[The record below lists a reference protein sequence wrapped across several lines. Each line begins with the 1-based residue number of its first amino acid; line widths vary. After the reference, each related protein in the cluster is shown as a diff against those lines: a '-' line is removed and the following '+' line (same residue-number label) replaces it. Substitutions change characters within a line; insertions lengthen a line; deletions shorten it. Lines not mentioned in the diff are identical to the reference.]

1 MKRRVVLAF
10 LGTALAAPVALL
22 QSSAADA
29 PRIGILDPG
38 LPHLFEAFFSGMR
51 DFGYNE
57 GQNIVYIRRSSEGRS
72 ETLSRLAS
80 ELAETKPDV
89 IVTGGPAGVRA
100 AMLATSTIPIIFAAL
115 GDALATGVVTNLAR
129 PDRNST
135 GFSFLN
141 TEISAKRME
150 LLHEA
155 APNARRVAVLRDRMT
170 TGADVKPTLQA
181 AEAAGLQAQIF
192 EVTSPDEYEGAFS
205 AAIAAG
211 AEAVDVLGPCLQYKQ
226 GAIDQPCCP
235 LPAASDVRSER
246 ICPFGRTDVLRGQ
259 LGGPVSPVCRL
270 RRQSAARCE
279 TSEPAGRTAH

>member
-1 MKRRVVLAF
+1 MRRR
-10 LGTALAAPVALL
+10 TALAFFVSFFAAPLGISRSGA
-22 QSSAADA
+22 SDM

-51 DFGYNE
+51 DLGYNE
-57 GQNIVYIRRSSEGRS
+57 GQNIVYIRRASEGQS
-72 ETLSRLAS
+72 EKLSRLAS

-115 GDALATGVVTNLAR
+115 GDALATGVVTNLAH

-192 EVTSPDEYEGAFS
+192 EVTNPD
-205 AAIAAG
+205 
-211 AEAVDVLGPCLQYKQ
+211 
-226 GAIDQPCCP
+226 
-235 LPAASDVRSER
+235 
-246 ICPFGRTDVLRGQ
+246 
-259 LGGPVSPVCRL
+259 
-270 RRQSAARCE
+270 
-279 TSEPAGRTAH
+279 